1 MSETKSGRTDRTH
14 QRFNCPPERNGALY
28 GTAAQSGL
36 AMTHHPQSP
45 AQNQTARCTENQ
57 ENVTNNPES
66 KYAIETDLEVAQKPE
81 LANNALEQQLE
92 T

>member
-1 MSETKSGRTDRTH
+1 
-14 QRFNCPPERNGALY
+14 
-28 GTAAQSGL
+28 
-36 AMTHHPQSP
+36 MTHHPQSP

-66 KYAIETDLEVAQKPE
+66 KYAIETELEVAQKPE